1 MRNVEKKNEKKK
13 KKIGKIAES
22 HCHYHSTVV
31 YVWVC
36 MCLGRSLRFYHDENV
51 PNEWEHWKQENQ
63 RQPTRHWSETFGPMI
78 LQENSIY

>member
-1 MRNVEKKNEKKK
+1 MRNVGKKNEKKK
-13 KKIGKIAES
+13 KKIGKIAETS
-22 HCHYHSTVV
+22 K
-31 YVWVC
+31 
-36 MCLGRSLRFYHDENV
+36 CLGRSLRFYHDENV